1 MKKTICVGD
10 KTSHGGSVLKCST
23 HIKIDGK
30 YVASKSDLVSLQT
43 HGVNSISEGDEKHC
57 DNGLAVAL
65 EGHRCSCGAILIS
78 AGSRVLK
85 E

>member
-1 MKKTICVGD
+1 M
-10 KTSHGGSVLKCST
+10 
-23 HIKIDGK
+23 
-30 YVASKSDLVSLQT
+30 
-43 HGVNSISEGDEKHC
+43 NSISEGDEKHC

-78 AGSRVLK
+78 TGSRVLK

>member
-10 KTSHGGSVLKCST
+10 KTSHGGSVLTGSSQ
-23 HIKIDGK
+23 IIIDGK
-30 YVASKSDLVSLQT
+30 SVARKSDLVSCPT
-43 HGVNSISEGDEKHC
+43 HGINSISEGDEKHC

-65 EGHRCSCGAILIS
+65 EGQRCSCGAILIS
-78 AGSRVLK
+78 TGSRVLK

>member
-1 MKKTICVGD
+1 MKKIICVGD
-10 KTSHGGSVLKCST
+10 ETSHGGYVLTGSSQIT
-23 HIKIDGK
+23 IDGK
-30 YVASKSDLVSLQT
+30 AVARKSDLVSCSI

-78 AGSRVLK
+78 VGSRVFK

>member
-1 MKKTICVGD
+1 
-10 KTSHGGSVLKCST
+10 
-23 HIKIDGK
+23 
-30 YVASKSDLVSLQT
+30 VSCPT